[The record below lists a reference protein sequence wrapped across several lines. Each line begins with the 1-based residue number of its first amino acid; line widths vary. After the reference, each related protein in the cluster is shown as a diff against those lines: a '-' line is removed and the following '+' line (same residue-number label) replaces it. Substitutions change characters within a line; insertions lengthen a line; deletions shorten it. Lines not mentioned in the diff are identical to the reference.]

1 MAALEKSFAN
11 FKEHFN
17 VNALQFLSLPS
28 IALRSLFALY
38 DRQAAPAI
46 YSCGGDLE
54 LTRLFRSEIV
64 GGLGEKPLCLC

>member
-17 VNALQFLSLPS
+17 LNALQYLSLPS

-38 DRQAAPAI
+38 DRVNAPAI
-46 YSCGGDLE
+46 YSSGQLE

-64 GGLGEKPLCLC
+64 GGLGENVF